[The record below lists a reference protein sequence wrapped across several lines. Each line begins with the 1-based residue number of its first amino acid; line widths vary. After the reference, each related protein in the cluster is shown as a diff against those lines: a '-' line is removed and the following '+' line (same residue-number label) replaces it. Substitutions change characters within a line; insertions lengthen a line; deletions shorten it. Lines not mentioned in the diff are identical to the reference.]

1 MKMGTL
7 RNGDLDLKRPKSTFR
22 EIFQMRRS
30 FYLLALLAFAWP
42 AAANAQTCPSLGTP
56 PCASTGTTNLNGL
69 SFGCIE
75 AGVDSGGGAKVGVA
89 QLSFTGAP
97 PSGTVSGS
105 SANNATDNAYVDFPS
120 NLISGN
126 YCFNSDNVSG
136 FISHSGG
143 AGSDCPIAFV
153 YSASKNTL
161 RLLNTKSN
169 KEDVLVCRS
178 Q

>member
-1 MKMGTL
+1 
-7 RNGDLDLKRPKSTFR
+7 
-22 EIFQMRRS
+22 MRKS
-30 FYLLALLAFAWP
+30 FYVLALLAFAWP

-56 PCASTGTTNLNGL
+56 PCATTGTTNLNGL

-75 AGVDSGGGAKVGVA
+75 AGVDSGGGSKVGVA
-89 QLSFTGAP
+89 QLSFSGAP

-105 SANNATDNAYVDFPS
+105 SANNSTDTSYADFPS
-120 NLISGN
+120 NLISGT
-126 YCFNSDNVSG
+126 YCFNSDNVTG
-136 FISHSGG
+136 FISKTGG
-143 AGSDCPIAFV
+143 GSDCPSAFV

-169 KEDVLVCRS
+169 KEDVQVCRL